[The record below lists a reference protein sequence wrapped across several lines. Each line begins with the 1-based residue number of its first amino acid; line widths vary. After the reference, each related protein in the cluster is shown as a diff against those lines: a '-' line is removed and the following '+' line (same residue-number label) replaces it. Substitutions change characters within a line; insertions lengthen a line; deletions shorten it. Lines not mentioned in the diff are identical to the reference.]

1 MVNIFN
7 LLLYMY
13 KVVYMVVEVVQSFDT
28 NKLILLQEFIDLKLH
43 RNATSIAFENGIHF
57 FKSAKLTLQD
67 VISVLESRD
76 IKYEQGLNKINLLR
90 S

>member
-1 MVNIFN
+1 MVIEIIQN
-7 LLLYMY
+7 
-13 KVVYMVVEVVQSFDT
+13 FDT

-43 RNATSIAFENGIHF
+43 RNATSIAFENGVHF

-76 IKYEQGLNKINLLR
+76 IKYEQCLNKINILSSWKFKR
-90 S
+90 FYKW